1 MKNILFYLLLVLTSC
16 TSDKTIFD
24 DSNIG
29 LPEHA
34 KKMLLEKLGGEN
46 SDKSV
51 VVFTARFDNDTIKI
65 INNKEVV
72 FEERVETDPMT
83 GLSTLWVISNET
95 QVEIQIL
102 RGKLKKIPLKTE
114 HLKKYKFVY
123 ISRNPYKK
131 NRYTLE
137 YSNNW
142 KGFL

>member
-1 MKNILFYLLLVLTSC
+1 MCKLFDLVYQFCLAELIYSNHHNKKIDMKNLLFYLLLVLTSC

-34 KKMLLEKLGGEN
+34 KKILLEKLGGEN

-72 FEERVETDPMT
+72 FEERVETEP
-83 GLSTLWVISNET
+83 IAR
-95 QVEIQIL
+95 IC
-102 RGKLKKIPLKTE
+102 
-114 HLKKYKFVY
+114 
-123 ISRNPYKK
+123 NPC
-131 NRYTLE
+131 N
-137 YSNNW
+137 
-142 KGFL
+142 

>member
-16 TSDKTIFD
+16 SSNKTIFD
-24 DSNIG
+24 NNNIG

-34 KKMLLEKLGGEN
+34 KKILLEKLGGEN

-83 GLSTLWVISNET
+83 SLSTLWVISNET
-95 QVEIQIL
+95 PVEIQIL
-102 RGKLKKIPLKTE
+102 REKLKKIPLKPE

-123 ISRNPYKK
+123 ISRNPFKK